1 MQSQMAEA
9 QTLITELDAALRNL
23 PDARQLVILSRVTDL
38 FLVGVD
44 NYSDEQ
50 IAIFDDVICRLIEN
64 IGNAALIE
72 LSARLAAAGRGP
84 ANTLNRLSS
93 SDDIAVSG
101 PTLERATGLT
111 DQDLLTIAG
120 KTGQKQLAAIAG
132 RAQISESVTNVLVER
147 GDATVSRKVSANL
160 GARISET
167 GFVRLIN
174 KAKKDRELATAISS
188 RNDLP
193 EELVP
198 FLKLALG

>member
-1 MQSQMAEA
+1 MAEA
-9 QTLITELDAALRNL
+9 QTLITELDAALHNL

>member
-9 QTLITELDAALRNL
+9 QTLITELDAALHNL

>member
-1 MQSQMAEA
+1 MAEA
-9 QTLITELDAALRNL
+9 QTLITELDAALHKL
-23 PDARQLVILSRVTDL
+23 PDARQLVILNRVTDL

-50 IAIFDDVICRLIEN
+50 IAIFDEVICRLIEN
-64 IGNAALIE
+64 IGTPALIE
-72 LSARLAAAGRGP
+72 LSARLASASRGP

-147 GDATVSRKVSANL
+147 GDAAVSRKVSANL

-167 GFVRLIN
+167 GFVKLIN

-198 FLKLALG
+198 FLKLALS